1 MPSPSPAGAPSVR
14 TDYSE
19 YIDSDALEPGISG
32 PATNSHPINEGL
44 VHTPYDQIFERNRT
58 WVRETVMRD
67 PDYFTRL
74 ADKQQEPHFLFIG
87 CSDSR
92 VPANVITGTGA
103 GEMFVHRNIANLV
116 VPTDFNMLSV
126 VQYAVD
132 VLRVKDIIVC
142 GHQGCGGVRAA
153 MKPHATGLVDHWLDH
168 IRAVVRLHQAELDA
182 ISDAERRYE
191 RLVELNSI
199 EQARNL
205 ARLSMI
211 QAARKHTP
219 DLKVHALVY
228 DIREG
233 LLRELATEVE
243 PVSA

>member
-1 MPSPSPAGAPSVR
+1 
-14 TDYSE
+14 
-19 YIDSDALEPGISG
+19 
-32 PATNSHPINEGL
+32 
-44 VHTPYDQIFERNRT
+44 
-58 WVRETVMRD
+58 
-67 PDYFTRL
+67 
-74 ADKQQEPHFLFIG
+74 
-87 CSDSR
+87 
-92 VPANVITGTGA
+92 
-103 GEMFVHRNIANLV
+103 
-116 VPTDFNMLSV
+116 
-126 VQYAVD
+126 
-132 VLRVKDIIVC
+132 
-142 GHQGCGGVRAA
+142 
-153 MKPHATGLVDHWLDH
+153 MKPHQTGLVDHWLDH

-233 LLRELATEVE
+233 LLRELATEVV